1 MSNCFIVLYYSVTT
15 YVTEDGQ
22 TGHLIIGNANNYPTD
37 VSSSGIV
44 TLGDTNITTA
54 IASPDGSVLSLG
66 EEAMEQLAGIKFFFL
81 KETFTIVDWAPFP
94 ISDILF
100 VTQRLVTQFGYIVLT
115 L

>member
-1 MSNCFIVLYYSVTT
+1 MLNTFLIKDSKLQHRFMFLVTT

-22 TGHLIIGNANNYPTD
+22 TGHLIIGNASNYPTD

-66 EEAMEQLAGIKFFFL
+66 EEAMEQLAGI
-81 KETFTIVDWAPFP
+81 IIMVV
-94 ISDILF
+94 S
-100 VTQRLVTQFGYIVLT
+100 
-115 L
+115 